1 MVDDNPD
8 SANSLAE
15 LLRITG
21 NETHIAADGVEAV
34 EAAGRLLPDVVLL
47 DIGLP
52 RLNGYDACRRI
63 RAENWG
69 KSLVM
74 VALTGWG
81 QEEDRARSREA
92 GFDGHLVK
100 PVDYRALMELLAAL
114 MPQRSYPA
122 AESGALLA
130 PNPQ

>member
-21 NETHIAADGVEAV
+21 NEAHIATDGLEAI

-52 RLNGYDACRRI
+52 RLERLRRLPADQ
-63 RAENWG
+63 AEPWG
-69 KSLVM
+69 KSMVM

-100 PVDYRALMELLAAL
+100 PVDYRA
-114 MPQRSYPA
+114 
-122 AESGALLA
+122 
-130 PNPQ
+130 